1 MVCTLRLFDLKL
13 LKLKNKIMTIVKHNP
28 RVINNLFDEL
38 LNNFPATWGKDFVS
52 NWSVAP
58 SNIHETNE
66 GYHIELNAPGRNKED
81 FKINVENGL
90 LTISFEK
97 KEENENKDYK
107 TVRREF
113 SFESFKRSFSI
124 DEKVNADA
132 IQAKYENGVLKLY
145 LPKKEEVKIAAK
157 QITIQ

>member
-1 MVCTLRLFDLKL
+1 
-13 LKLKNKIMTIVKHNP
+13 MTIVKHNP

-58 SNIHETNE
+58 ANIHETNE

-97 KEENENKDYK
+97 NEENENKDYK

>member
-1 MVCTLRLFDLKL
+1 
-13 LKLKNKIMTIVKHNP
+13 MTIVKHNP
-28 RVINNLFDEL
+28 VAFSNLFDEL
-38 LNNFPATWGKDFVS
+38 LNNFPATNWGKDFANS
-52 NWSVAP
+52 WSVAP
-58 SNIHETNE
+58 VNIHETNE

-97 KEENENKDYK
+97 KEETENKDYK

-145 LPKKEEVKIAAK
+145 LPKKEEVKIAPK
-157 QITIQ
+157 QITIL